1 MTKDEPDK
9 DRARQGPASLSRMLK
24 TDAQMRVRPL
34 GIPRFRTPD
43 LYHQLLRATWPRLT
57 CYFLAAFFLF
67 NCLFAG
73 LFLLDPGGFTA
84 PTPPIHAAMFWQLFF
99 FSIETVATVG
109 YGNMVPVSVYANVL
123 VAIEISLGIL
133 FFALVTG
140 IMFARFSRPTA
151 RILFSKVAVIAP
163 VAGVPTLMFRAA
175 NQRHNL
181 IFEISANVS
190 ILSDETVEGSRMRRF
205 RDLSLARNANPV
217 FMLTWTIMHPI
228 DEESPLHQ
236 WLDSREPPEGF
247 EIIVVLSGVDERTGQ
262 IIHGRWAYTPR
273 DLRWNARF
281 VDILGL
287 DEQGV
292 RTVDYG
298 RFDDVQPLADGA
310 PQVAGRAST

>member
-1 MTKDEPDK
+1 MTDQEKSP
-9 DRARQGPASLSRMLK
+9 QGPASLSRMLK

-34 GIPRFRTPD
+34 GVPRFRTPD
-43 LYHQLLRATWPRLT
+43 VYHQLLRASWPRLT
-57 CYFLAAFFLF
+57 FYFLLAFFLF

-73 LFLLDPGGFTA
+73 LFLLDQGGFTD
-84 PTPPIHAAMFWQLFF
+84 PTPPINASHFWQLFF
-99 FSIETVATVG
+99 FSVETVATVG
-109 YGNMVPVSVYANVL
+109 YGNMVPVSLYANIL

-151 RILFSKVAVIAP
+151 RILFSKVAVIGP
-163 VAGVPTLMFRAA
+163 VNGVPTLMFRAA

-190 ILSDETVEGSRMRRF
+190 ILGDETVEGSRMRRF
-205 RDLSLARNANPV
+205 RDLRLARNSNPV
-217 FMLTWTIMHPI
+217 FMLTWTLMHPI
-228 DEESPLHQ
+228 DTDSPLYQ
-236 WLDSREPPEGF
+236 WLDSREPPAGF

-262 IIHGRWAYTPR
+262 IIHGRWAYTPK

-281 VDILGL
+281 VDILGV
-287 DEQGV
+287 DGDGV

-298 RFDDVQPLADGA
+298 HFDDTNPLEDGV
-310 PQVAGRAST
+310 PQVEARAST

>member
-1 MTKDEPDK
+1 MTKDKTRLKPS
-9 DRARQGPASLSRMLK
+9 SLSRMLK
-24 TDAQMRVRPL
+24 NDTQMRVRPL
-34 GIPRFRTPD
+34 GGPRIRTPD
-43 LYHQLLRATWPRLT
+43 IYHQLLRATWPRLT
-57 CYFLAAFFLF
+57 FYFLVVFFLF
-67 NCLFAG
+67 NCLFAE
-73 LFLLDPGGFTA
+73 LFMLDPAGFTKPDPAIAA
-84 PTPPIHAAMFWQLFF
+84 PRFWELFF

-109 YGNMVPVSVYANVL
+109 YGNMVPVSLYANVL

-151 RILFSKVAVIAP
+151 RILFSKVAVIGP
-163 VAGVPTLMFRAA
+163 VEGVPTLMFRAA

-181 IFEISANVS
+181 IFEVAANVS
-190 ILSDETVEGSRMRRF
+190 LLGDEIVEGSRMRRF
-205 RDLSLARNANPV
+205 RDLKLARNANPI

-228 DEESPLHQ
+228 DEDSPLHQ
-236 WLDSREPPEGF
+236 WLDSRTPPEGF

-262 IIHGRWAYTPR
+262 IIHGRWAYTPK

-287 DEQGV
+287 DKHGV

-298 RFDDVQPLADGA
+298 RFDDTHELEEGA
-310 PQVAGRAST
+310 PQIEART

>member
-1 MTKDEPDK
+1 MDK
-9 DRARQGPASLSRMLK
+9 DKTRLSSSSLSRMLK
-24 TDAQMRVRPL
+24 NDTQMRVRPL
-34 GIPRFRTPD
+34 GGPRIRTPD
-43 LYHQLLRATWPRLT
+43 IYHQLLRATWLRLT
-57 CYFLAAFFLF
+57 LYFLSAFFLF
-67 NCLFAG
+67 NCLFAA
-73 LFLLDPGGFTA
+73 LFMLDPSGFTTPDPQVAA
-84 PTPPIHAAMFWQLFF
+84 PRFWEMFF

-109 YGNMVPVSVYANVL
+109 YGNMVPVSLYANIL
-123 VAIEISLGIL
+123 VALEISLGIL

-151 RILFSKVAVIAP
+151 RILFSKVAVIGP
-163 VAGVPTLMFRAA
+163 VEGVPTLMFRAA

-181 IFEISANVS
+181 IFEVAANVS
-190 ILSDETVEGSRMRRF
+190 LLGDEIVEGSRMRRF
-205 RDLSLARNANPV
+205 RDLTLARNANPI

-228 DEESPLHQ
+228 DEDSPLHQ

-262 IIHGRWAYTPR
+262 IIHGRWAYTPK

-287 DEQGV
+287 DEHGV

-298 RFDDVQPLADGA
+298 RFDDTRDLEEGA
-310 PQVAGRAST
+310 PQIEARA

>member
-1 MTKDEPDK
+1 MTKDKTRLSPS
-9 DRARQGPASLSRMLK
+9 SLSRMLK
-24 TDAQMRVRPL
+24 NDTQMRVRPL
-34 GIPRFRTPD
+34 GGPRFRTPD
-43 LYHQLLRATWPRLT
+43 VYHQLLRATWPRLT
-57 CYFLAAFFLF
+57 CYFLTVFFLF

-73 LFLLDPGGFTA
+73 LFLLDPSGFT
-84 PTPPIHAAMFWQLFF
+84 TPNPQIAASRFWELFF

-109 YGNMVPVSVYANVL
+109 YGNMVPITMYANIL
-123 VAIEISLGIL
+123 VALEISLGIL

-151 RILFSKVAVIAP
+151 RILFSKVAVIGP
-163 VAGVPTLMFRAA
+163 VEGVPTLMFRAA

-181 IFEISANVS
+181 IFEVAANVS
-190 ILSDETVEGSRMRRF
+190 LLGDEIVEGSRMRRF
-205 RDLSLARNANPV
+205 RDLTLARNSNPV

-228 DEESPLHQ
+228 DEDSPLYP

-262 IIHGRWAYTPR
+262 IIHGRWAYTPK

-287 DEQGV
+287 DAHGV

-298 RFDDVQPLADGA
+298 RFDDTHDLEDGA
-310 PQVAGRAST
+310 PYIEARA

>member
-1 MTKDEPDK
+1 MDHDH
-9 DRARQGPASLSRMLK
+9 ARLKPSSLSRMLK
-24 TDAQMRVRPL
+24 SDTQMRVRPL
-34 GIPRFRTPD
+34 GGPRIRTPD
-43 LYHQLLRATWPRLT
+43 VYHQLLRATWPRLT
-57 CYFLAAFFLF
+57 LYFLIVFFLF

-73 LFLLDPGGFTA
+73 LFLLDPTGLT
-84 PTPPIHAAMFWQLFF
+84 TPSPRIDVALFWQFFF

-109 YGNMVPVSVYANVL
+109 YGNMVPNSVYANVL

-140 IMFARFSRPTA
+140 IVFARFSRPTA
-151 RILFSKVAVIAP
+151 RILFSKVAVIGP
-163 VAGVPTLMFRAA
+163 VEGVPTLMFRAA

-181 IFEISANVS
+181 IFEVAANVS
-190 ILSDETVEGSRMRRF
+190 MLGDEIVEGSRMRRF
-205 RDLSLARNANPV
+205 RDLKLARNANPI

-228 DEESPLHQ
+228 DEDSPLRQ
-236 WLDSREPPEGF
+236 WLDSRTPPEGF

-262 IIHGRWAYTPR
+262 TIHGRWAYTPK

-287 DEQGV
+287 DAHGV

-298 RFDDVQPLADGA
+298 RFDDTHELEEGA
-310 PQVAGRAST
+310 PQVEARA

>member
-1 MTKDEPDK
+1 MDK
-9 DRARQGPASLSRMLK
+9 DKTRLSSSSLSRMLK
-24 TDAQMRVRPL
+24 NETQMRVRPL
-34 GIPRFRTPD
+34 GGPRIRTPD
-43 LYHQLLRATWPRLT
+43 IYHQLLRATWPRLT
-57 CYFLAAFFLF
+57 LYFLSAFFLF
-67 NCLFAG
+67 NCLFAA
-73 LFLLDPGGFTA
+73 LFMLDPSGFTTPDPQVAA
-84 PTPPIHAAMFWQLFF
+84 PRFWEMFF

-109 YGNMVPVSVYANVL
+109 YGNMVPVSLYANIL
-123 VAIEISLGIL
+123 VALEISLGIL

-151 RILFSKVAVIAP
+151 RILFSKVAVIGP
-163 VAGVPTLMFRAA
+163 VEGVPTLMFRAA

-181 IFEISANVS
+181 IFEVAANVS
-190 ILSDETVEGSRMRRF
+190 LLGDEIVEGSRMRRF
-205 RDLSLARNANPV
+205 RDLTLARNANPI

-228 DEESPLHQ
+228 DEDSPLHQ

-262 IIHGRWAYTPR
+262 TIHGRWAYTPK

-287 DEQGV
+287 DEHGV

-298 RFDDVQPLADGA
+298 RFDDTRDLEEGA
-310 PQVAGRAST
+310 PQIEARA